1 MEPSNL
7 DAALDAA
14 RAGDE
19 SGFSA
24 LFRAFHPALVL
35 YARRRAP
42 DSAED
47 IVSQTWL
54 DAAAGFATFAGDAE
68 DFRAWLFTIAHH
80 RIADHYRAR
89 ARRPR
94 HVDLTEED
102 LPPATEATEEQAL
115 DTLSSNQAVD
125 ALTRE
130 LPPDQAE
137 IVLLRVVAG
146 LSVEQVARVTGRR
159 PGTVRVI
166 QHRALRR
173 LAKIWGGEGVT
184 P

>member
-1 MEPSNL
+1 MEPSRL

-19 SGFSA
+19 SGFSV
-24 LFRAFHPALVL
+24 LFRTFHPALVL

-42 DSAED
+42 EVAED

-54 DAAAGFATFAGDAE
+54 DAAGSFPGFTGDAE
-68 DFRAWLFTIAHH
+68 NFRAWLFTIAHH

-89 ARRPR
+89 ARQPE
-94 HVDLTEED
+94 HVDLAEDD
-102 LPPATEATEEQAL
+102 LPPASEATERDAL
-115 DTLSSNQAVD
+115 DTLSSGEAVD
-125 ALTRE
+125 ALMRD
-130 LPPDQAE
+130 LPRDQAE

-146 LSVEQVARVTGRR
+146 LSVDQVARVTGRR
-159 PGTVRVI
+159 AGTVRVI

-173 LAKIWGGEGVT
+173 LARIWGGEGVT